1 MTGEF
6 VFREMNR
13 PEIRHLIDLADREGW
28 NPGRHD
34 AESFWLTDREGF
46 LAVESEGAVIGG
58 GSIVR
63 HNPHFGFMGLFIM
76 EPEHRGRGIGA
87 RLWTER
93 RDRLLARLDS
103 GGSIGL
109 DAVEAMIPFY
119 ERGGFVTAFRHVR
132 YRWEDETP
140 TVDARVGFTDLE
152 SLPLDDILRFDRDCF
167 PGPRASC
174 LKAWIAQPEAHKIA
188 AVQGS
193 RLNGFGV
200 IRPCRNGWKI
210 GPLVARDQATALALL
225 KRLITLGSPDPVFLD
240 VPDNNPL
247 AVDLCQKIGMKAGC
261 FCTRMYLGK
270 PARVASE
277 LVYGAAT
284 MELG

>member
-1 MTGEF
+1 M
-6 VFREMNR
+6 
-13 PEIRHLIDLADREGW
+13 
-28 NPGRHD
+28 
-34 AESFWLTDREGF
+34 
-46 LAVESEGAVIGG
+46 
-58 GSIVR
+58 
-63 HNPHFGFMGLFIM
+63 
-76 EPEHRGRGIGA
+76 
-87 RLWTER
+87 
-93 RDRLLARLDS
+93 
-103 GGSIGL
+103 
-109 DAVEAMIPFY
+109 
-119 ERGGFVTAFRHVR
+119 
-132 YRWEDETP
+132 
-140 TVDARVGFTDLE
+140 
-152 SLPLDDILRFDRDCF
+152 
-167 PGPRASC
+167 
-174 LKAWIAQPEAHKIA
+174 
-188 AVQGS
+188 
-193 RLNGFGV
+193 NGFGV